1 MSTTSY
7 IPLMH
12 VKYLIR
18 CIFSF
23 KLFMYVFVIYLD
35 VLYIYSEKKNLCI
48 ARGWM
53 SVFYIS
59 KTL

>member
-35 VLYIYSEKKNLCI
+35 VLYIYSEKKESLH
-48 ARGWM
+48 
-53 SVFYIS
+53 S
-59 KTL
+59 